1 MTQPSKT
8 ALRVERIEPNAPLVN
23 SLGIALRGRIVES
36 VRAAEANPGVAAI
49 VLIGNDKAFS
59 AGTDVSEFGTPM
71 QFEEP
76 ILHSVIETPYI

>member
-1 MTQPSKT
+1 LIYGGDNYSD
-8 ALRVERIEPNAPLVN
+8 A
-23 SLGIALRGRIVES
+23 GG
-36 VRAAEANPGVAAI
+36 I